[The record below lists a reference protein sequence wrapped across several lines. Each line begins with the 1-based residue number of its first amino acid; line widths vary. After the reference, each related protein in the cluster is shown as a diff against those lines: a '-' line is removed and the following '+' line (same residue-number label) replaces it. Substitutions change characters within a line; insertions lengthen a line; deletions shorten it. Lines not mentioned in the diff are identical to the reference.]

1 MIIAALPYHLSKE
14 TRSRS
19 KRSHT
24 KWVLQLAF
32 LPYYCILS
40 EEMAE
45 DRRTG
50 SPVLSATGSYVEYI
64 PGAESPVRRSSET
77 FSPVTLAK
85 AAFWP
90 KKVA

>member
-1 MIIAALPYHLSKE
+1 
-14 TRSRS
+14 
-19 KRSHT
+19 
-24 KWVLQLAF
+24 
-32 LPYYCILS
+32 
-40 EEMAE
+40 MAE

-50 SPVLSATGSYVEYI
+50 APVLSATGSYVENI

-85 AAFWP
+85 AAFRP

>member
-1 MIIAALPYHLSKE
+1 MPNN
-14 TRSRS
+14 
-19 KRSHT
+19 
-24 KWVLQLAF
+24 
-32 LPYYCILS
+32 CILS
-40 EEMAE
+40 EETAE

-50 SPVLSATGSYVEYI
+50 APVLSATGSYVENI

-85 AAFWP
+85 AAFRP

>member
-1 MIIAALPYHLSKE
+1 MRKKE
-14 TRSRS
+14 DVIEAV
-19 KRSHT
+19 SHS
-24 KWVLQLAF
+24 KWVLLLAYM
-32 LPYYCILS
+32 PNNCILS

-50 SPVLSATGSYVEYI
+50 APVLSATGSYVENI

-77 FSPVTLAK
+77 FSPATLAK
-85 AAFWP
+85 AAFRP

>member
-1 MIIAALPYHLSKE
+1 MPIN
-14 TRSRS
+14 
-19 KRSHT
+19 
-24 KWVLQLAF
+24 
-32 LPYYCILS
+32 CILS

-50 SPVLSATGSYVEYI
+50 APVLSATGSYVEYI

-85 AAFWP
+85 AAFRP

>member
-1 MIIAALPYHLSKE
+1 MPNN
-14 TRSRS
+14 
-19 KRSHT
+19 
-24 KWVLQLAF
+24 
-32 LPYYCILS
+32 CILS

-50 SPVLSATGSYVEYI
+50 APVLSATGSYVEYI
-64 PGAESPVRRSSET
+64 PEAESPVRRSSET

-85 AAFWP
+85 AAFRP